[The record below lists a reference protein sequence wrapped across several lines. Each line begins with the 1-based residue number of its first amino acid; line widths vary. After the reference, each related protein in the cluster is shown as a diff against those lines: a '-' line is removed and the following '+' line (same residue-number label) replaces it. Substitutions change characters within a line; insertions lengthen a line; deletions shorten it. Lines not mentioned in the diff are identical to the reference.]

1 MNKVDLIEEIASKL
15 NLTKRE
21 ITLIVDS
28 LFETMEDRLLQGEEI
43 KISGFGN
50 INVTKKKARKGIDPN
65 TQQEIV
71 IPSTNTLTIKTSKI
85 LKAKLNK
92 NK

>member
-1 MNKVDLIEEIASKL
+1 
-15 NLTKRE
+15 
-21 ITLIVDS
+21 
-28 LFETMEDRLLQGEEI
+28 MEDRLLKGEEI

-50 INVTKKKARKGIDPN
+50 INVTKKKERKGIDPN

>member
-50 INVTKKKARKGIDPN
+50 INVTKKKERKGIDPN

>member
-21 ITLIVDS
+21 TTLIVDS
-28 LFETMEDRLLQGEEI
+28 LFETMEDRLLKGEEI

-50 INVTKKKARKGIDPN
+50 IKVTKKKARKGSDPN
-65 TQQEIV
+65 TQQEIG

>member
-21 ITLIVDS
+21 TTLIVDC
-28 LFETMEDRLLQGEEI
+28 LFETMEDRLLKGEEI

-85 LKAKLNK
+85 LKVKLNK

>member
-21 ITLIVDS
+21 TTLIVDS

>member
-28 LFETMEDRLLQGEEI
+28 LFETMEDRLLKGEEI

-50 INVTKKKARKGIDPN
+50 IKKKKKKARKGIDPN

>member
-21 ITLIVDS
+21 TTLIVDS
-28 LFETMEDRLLQGEEI
+28 LFETMEDRLLIGEEI

>member
-28 LFETMEDRLLQGEEI
+28 LFETMEDKLLNGEEI

-71 IPSTNTLTIKTSKI
+71 IPSTKTLTIKTSKI

>member
-1 MNKVDLIEEIASKL
+1 MNKVDLVEEIASKL

-21 ITLIVDS
+21 TTLIVDS

>member
-21 ITLIVDS
+21 TTLIVDS
-28 LFETMEDRLLQGEEI
+28 LFETMEDRLLKGEEI

-71 IPSTNTLTIKTSKI
+71 IPSTKTLTIKTSKI

>member
-15 NLTKRE
+15 YLTKRE
-21 ITLIVDS
+21 TTLIVDS